1 MERFFAATMVLAC
14 LVLLARLGLG
24 ERRVAR
30 LMNGLR
36 RWRARWQGPRPAS
49 MFSSSAHKQAERA
62 AQDAIRKARERAAGE
77 WDGNVY
83 KPDSFR
89 KKQGRRDIH

>member
-1 MERFFAATMVLAC
+1 MERFFAATIVLAC

-30 LMNGLR
+30 LASAVR
-36 RWRARWQGPRPAS
+36 RWRARWQGPRPGKL
-49 MFSSSAHKQAERA
+49 FSTNAHKQAERA
-62 AQDAIRKARERAAGE
+62 AQEAIRKARERPPGE

-89 KKQGRRDIH
+89 KKQGKRNIH